1 MLSLCKRVRSEFGNT
16 RDIWAWTGYT
26 YEELQESIGCN
37 TVNSGK
43 QSELLSMV
51 DVLIDGR
58 YVEEQKDL
66 TGRLKFRG
74 SWNQKII
81 DVQKSISNSE
91 LTLWENDYEL

>member
-1 MLSLCKRVRSEFGNT
+1 MGNT
-16 RDIWAWTGYT
+16 REVGAWTGDT
-26 YEELQESIGCN
+26 EGEGEGSIGCN
-37 TVNSGK
+37 TVNSVK

-58 YVEEQKDL
+58 YVEAQKDL

-81 DVQKSISNSE
+81 DVQKSILNSR